1 MAEKNMS
8 LKKCP
13 MPSLDPNYRNKVFEE
28 VATGYTYEM
37 AIEEARRCL
46 HCKNKPCVSACPVC
60 IDIPSFIERVANED
74 IEGAFEVLN
83 RQSSLPA
90 VCGSVRV
97 QVRARHQGRARG
109 YRPSGALRRRLA
121 SRAFH

>member
-37 AIEEARRCL
+37 ADRR
-46 HCKNKPCVSACPVC
+46 
-60 IDIPSFIERVANED
+60 
-74 IEGAFEVLN
+74 GAP
-83 RQSSLPA
+83 LPA
-90 VCGSVRV
+90 LQEQALRKP
-97 QVRARHQGRARG
+97 RARFALIFPRLSNALPTRISRAR
-109 YRPSGALRRRLA
+109 
-121 SRAFH
+121 SRF